1 MGETTRPAGPQGV
14 SPAARSAAAGRPPKV
29 RDADKTKLA
38 GADGRIADEDSGE
51 KAQPEDS
58 SEGSSGADSGD
69 EADDED
75 DSGSWPAGRGHHVVT
90 PLHRG
95 GGATG
100 GAGSRVTAPA
110 SAGRAGHAP
119 PAAAT
124 EQPVTVRKAVVADI
138 PRIFDL
144 VAPMAESRL
153 LVAKEKVAYY
163 ESVQEFRVAE
173 VTGADGAPV
182 LAGCAALHVMWSDLA
197 EARTVA
203 THPQYRGLGIG
214 KALME
219 QLFADARELGVKRI
233 FCLTF
238 ETEFFSRLG
247 FEEIEGTPVEPEVY
261 MQLLRSHD
269 EGVAEFLD
277 LARVKPNTLGNSRML
292 KYL

>member
-1 MGETTRPAGPQGV
+1 MGETTRPTGPQGV

-38 GADGRIADEDSGE
+38 GSDGRIADEDSGE
-51 KAQPEDS
+51 NTQPEDS
-58 SEGSSGADSGD
+58 SEGSSGKDSGD
-69 EADDED
+69 EADDEG
-75 DSGSWPAGRGHHVVT
+75 DSGSRPAGRDAHVVT
-90 PLHRG
+90 PLRRG
-95 GGATG
+95 GSTAGD
-100 GAGSRVTAPA
+100 AGSRVAAPA
-110 SAGRAGHAP
+110 GVSAERTGHAP
-119 PAAAT
+119 AAG
-124 EQPVTVRKAVVADI
+124 PVTVRKAVVADI

-153 LVAKEKVAYY
+153 IVAKEKVAYY
-163 ESVQEFRVAE
+163 ESVQELRVAE
-173 VTGADGAPV
+173 VAGTEGAPV
-182 LAGCAALHVMWSDLA
+182 LVGCAALHVMWSDLA

-277 LARVKPNTLGNSRML
+277 LARVKPNTLGNTRML